1 MNEMEL
7 MMQLHRNNQRQG
19 PGSEDTTRLALTL
32 AGINPEMSY
41 KIADIGCGT
50 GAQTITL
57 AKTLK
62 GDIVAVDLF
71 EDFLERLKKNIAKEQ
86 TLASVRTLVASMD
99 DLPFQNGTF
108 DIIWSEGAVYNIGF
122 RQGINYWTDFLKTG
136 GILAVS
142 ELSWTTK
149 ERPAE
154 LEEFW
159 TGEYSEMN
167 TISEKIQ
174 ILEEAGYKVLGHF
187 ILSDV
192 CWIANY
198 YEPLMDAHSAFLKRF
213 GHHAMAHHIVETDR
227 KEFDF
232 YKKYKNYYSY
242 GFYIAQ
248 KI

>member
-1 MNEMEL
+1 M
-7 MMQLHRNNQRQG
+7 
-19 PGSEDTTRLALTL
+19 
-32 AGINPEMSY
+32 
-41 KIADIGCGT
+41 
-50 GAQTITL
+50 
-57 AKTLK
+57 
-62 GDIVAVDLF
+62 
-71 EDFLERLKKNIAKEQ
+71 
-86 TLASVRTLVASMD
+86 
-99 DLPFQNGTF
+99 
-108 DIIWSEGAVYNIGF
+108 
-122 RQGINYWTDFLKTG
+122 
-136 GILAVS
+136 AVS

-232 YKKYKNYYSY
+232 YKKYKNYYVFILHRKFKFMLFCLDYFSL
-242 GFYIAQ
+242 
-248 KI
+248 

>member
-86 TLASVRTLVASMD
+86 TLASVRPLVASMD

-108 DIIWSEGAVYNIGF
+108 DIIWSEGAVY
-122 RQGINYWTDFLKTG
+122 
-136 GILAVS
+136 
-142 ELSWTTK
+142 
-149 ERPAE
+149 
-154 LEEFW
+154 
-159 TGEYSEMN
+159 
-167 TISEKIQ
+167 
-174 ILEEAGYKVLGHF
+174 

>member
-122 RQGINYWTDFLKTG
+122 RQGINYWKDFLKTG

-167 TISEKIQ
+167 SFLFSHNKIFM
-174 ILEEAGYKVLGHF
+174 IASNNIYKTPEYNNQPYTFKYGDYA
-187 ILSDV
+187 LSD
-192 CWIANY
+192 Y
-198 YEPLMDAHSAFLKRF
+198 LKQ
-213 GHHAMAHHIVETDR
+213 
-227 KEFDF
+227 
-232 YKKYKNYYSY
+232 
-242 GFYIAQ
+242 YI
-248 KI
+248 